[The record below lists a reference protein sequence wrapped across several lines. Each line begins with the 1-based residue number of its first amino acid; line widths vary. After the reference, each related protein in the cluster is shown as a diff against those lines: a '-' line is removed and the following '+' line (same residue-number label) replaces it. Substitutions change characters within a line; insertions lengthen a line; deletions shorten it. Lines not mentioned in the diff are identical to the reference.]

1 MKYHEFQTNS
11 VPVQS
16 DLVWQNDHL
25 LGTGKTSEPMCLRTR
40 YHKTTRTGLIQINP
54 AAVAIQS
61 NIRFKAVSLFPP
73 VCLHLTIFLMS
84 NWNIQNAVNPI
95 LSARVFI
102 RFPTADI
109 RLQSTSPQP
118 SSL

>member
-1 MKYHEFQTNS
+1 

-61 NIRFKAVSLFPP
+61 NIRFKAVSLFPACLP
-73 VCLHLTIFLMS
+73 SSYDLLDVELEYSKCGHPDPFSLCLYPIPDRRHPTSVYQPPTLWQNCSGFCLHT
-84 NWNIQNAVNPI
+84 V
-95 LSARVFI
+95 
-102 RFPTADI
+102 
-109 RLQSTSPQP
+109 
-118 SSL
+118 